1 MADQRILEL
10 IKQQLFDRWNFF
22 RQEHP
27 EEAIDLSRADL
38 SETNLSKMNLIRADL
53 RGADLSS
60 ADFWEASLSGL
71 IWRRQTS
78 ATRT

>member
-1 MADQRILEL
+1 MADQRILEF
-10 IKQQLFDRWNFF
+10 IRQQPVDRWNLF

-38 SETNLSKMNLIRADL
+38 SETNLGRMNLIRADL

-60 ADFWEASLSGL
+60 ADLWGPV
-71 IWRRQTS
+71 
-78 ATRT
+78 